1 LKKFVYTL
9 IAGFLI
15 LSSCTTQKDAFL
27 NRTYHNMTSKFNV
40 LYNGN
45 IALEKGKKELS
56 DKYKDDY
63 WKLLPIEPLHIDED
77 KPLVIPGEGENSE
90 KPKTSFD
97 IAEEKAVKAIQ
108 KHSMFIEGE
117 EHNKQTDAA
126 YLLLGKSRYYS
137 QRFVPALEAFDFLL
151 KNFHNDNLSND
162 LRIWKAKTQIR
173 LQNEERAIKTLKNL
187 ISYKDIK
194 DETKE
199 NAHTALAMAY
209 VANDSF
215 HLAIKELNKATKTHF
230 DKNQYARNLIVLGQL
245 YRQEGEKDSSMFVL
259 KKIVNYS
266 KSPFKY
272 KMHSYLEQAKSIT
285 DSTDYTELQNQYKK
299 LMKVYENKAYLSELY
314 YQLALMD
321 FRDGND
327 SLALSNLTNSTHA
340 KSAKSFQMGLSYEK
354 AGDYFFDKSQY
365 VDAGAYY
372 DSVLATAKND
382 NTKRIRKLRRK
393 RASLEE
399 VIEYET
405 VLKTNDSLFRFIA
418 MTPEERRTYFENYV
432 AVLEKNDKIAAIQKE
447 NQERANNSGIGG
459 INSNVGSQSNSG
471 KWYFYNSQTI
481 GFGRSGFQRIWGNR
495 ELKDNWRL
503 FEGDSN
509 LSSSD
514 VEDNPSKKKSNNA
527 TLTASLS
534 DAEQSNK
541 YDVEYYLNL
550 IPSDEQV
557 IKQMH
562 DDTSNALY
570 QLGLSYKEKF
580 KVYDL
585 ASLRLERFLKEKPKA
600 KYILPAKYHLYKIY
614 EITGDSKQTAIKN
627 EIISEFPN
635 SRFTEMIQNPEIATS
650 QLKKKAPELH
660 YEKVYCDYEFE
671 NYTSVLEQCN
681 SAIKIYVNNPIQR
694 KFELLKSYA
703 IYKLEGKQPFMS
715 NLEYV
720 TENFPKTEEADH
732 AQEVLDFLN
741 GVKKTTK
748 KKVGKNIILPNGM
761 NKGGREN
768 RNPNTPLSKSGKG
781 MGTNKNSS
789 KSRNSSKGK
798 TRGMGPKGS
807 SPFNGSNTNKGS
819 SINGTGTNKQTSDH
833 LGG

>member
-1 LKKFVYTL
+1 LKKFVYIL
-9 IAGFLI
+9 VVGFLI
-15 LSSCTTQKDAFL
+15 LSSCTTQKDVFL

-45 IALEKGKKELS
+45 IALEKGEKELS
-56 DKYKDDY
+56 AKYKDDY
-63 WKLLPIEPLHIDED
+63 WKLLPIEPLHIDEE

-90 KPKTSFD
+90 EPKTSFD

-209 VANDSF
+209 VANDSL
-215 HLAIKELNKATKTHF
+215 HLAIKELNKATETHF
-230 DKNQYARNLIVLGQL
+230 DKNQYARNLIILGQL

-259 KKIVNYS
+259 KKILDYS

-272 KMHSYLEQAKSIT
+272 KMHSYIEQAKSIT
-285 DSTDYTELQNQYKK
+285 DSTDYTELKDKYKK
-299 LMKVYENKAYLSELY
+299 LIKVYENKEYLAELY

-327 SLALSNLTNSTHA
+327 SLALSNLTNSTHS
-340 KSAKSFQMGLSYEK
+340 KLAKSFQMGLSYEK

-405 VLKTNDSLFRFIA
+405 LLKTNDSLFRFIA
-418 MTPEERRTYFENYV
+418 MTPEERRAYFENYV

-447 NQERANNSGIGG
+447 NQERANNSGTGG
-459 INSNVGSQSNSG
+459 VNSNVGDTSNSG

-481 GFGRSGFQRIWGNR
+481 GFGKSGFQKIWGNR

-503 FEGDSN
+503 FESDSN
-509 LSSSD
+509 ISSSD
-514 VEDNPSKKKSNNA
+514 EEDKPSKKKSKKG
-527 TLTASLS
+527 TTMSSMS
-534 DAEQSNK
+534 DADQANK
-541 YDVEYYLNL
+541 YDVEHYLSL
-550 IPSDEQV
+550 IPSDEKV

-585 ASLRLERFLKEKPKA
+585 AALRLERFLEEKPKA

-614 EITGDSKQTAIKN
+614 QITGDSKITTLKN
-627 EIISEFPN
+627 EIITEFPD
-635 SRFTEMIQNPEIATS
+635 SRFTEMIQKPETS
-650 QLKKKAPELH
+650 TGKLKKKATELH

-671 NYTSVLEQCN
+671 NYASVLEQCN
-681 SAIKIYVNNPIQR
+681 SAIKTYVDDPIQR

-703 IYKLEGKQPFMS
+703 IYKLEGKQPFIS

-720 TENFPKTEEADH
+720 TENFPKTEESDH

-741 GVKKTTK
+741 GVKKTTN
-748 KKVGKNIILPNGM
+748 KKVKKNIVLPNGL
-761 NKGGREN
+761 NKGEREN
-768 RNPNTPLSKSGKG
+768 TRAPLSKGGKG
-781 MGTNKNSS
+781 INKNSS
-789 KSRNSSKGK
+789 KSKKPSSSKGNK
-798 TRGMGPKGS
+798 RGMGPKGR
-807 SPFNGSNTNKGS
+807 SPFNGSKTNKGS
-819 SINGTGTNKQTSDH
+819 SNNGTGTNKQTSDN